1 MIVLG
6 ILVSIAAI
14 GTMCWLLF
22 NLAVFALP
30 FFIGLNAGIW
40 AYGMG
45 AGWPGGILIGL
56 IAAGLT
62 VAVGQGLLML
72 VRPIWAR
79 LLIALAFVAPAG
91 TAGFY
96 ATLGIVKHMMP
107 SETWQIIFSV
117 VGAVAVGAT
126 AFLRVASM
134 AANSP
139 AGSSLA
145 RA

>member
-30 FFIGLNAGIW
+30 FFIGLNAGAL
-40 AYGMG
+40 AYDTG
-45 AGWPGGILIGL
+45 AGWLGGIVVGL
-56 IAAGLT
+56 LAAGLT
-62 VAVGQGLLML
+62 LAVGQGLLML
-72 VRPIWAR
+72 IRPIWAR

-91 TAGFY
+91 MAGFY

-107 SETWQIIFSV
+107 SETWQLIFSV
-117 VGAVAVGAT
+117 IGAVAVGVT
-126 AFLRVASM
+126 AFLRVAGMTATGHSD
-134 AANSP
+134 
-139 AGSSLA
+139 GGFA
-145 RA
+145 RT

>member
-6 ILVSIAAI
+6 IIVSIAAI

-40 AYGMG
+40 AYGTG

-56 IAAGLT
+56 IAAGLIL
-62 VAVGQGLLML
+62 AVGQGLLML

-79 LLIALAFVAPAG
+79 LLIALAFVAILFLIAAVTG
-91 TAGFY
+91 TPDE
-96 ATLGIVKHMMP
+96 ATGLD
-107 SETWQIIFSV
+107 
-117 VGAVAVGAT
+117 GAMRKLTELPGGSLPLLVIAVG
-126 AFLRVASM
+126 F
-134 AANSP
+134 AAY
-139 AGSSLA
+139 GVYSLA
-145 RA
+145 RARFAGV

>member
-1 MIVLG
+1 
-6 ILVSIAAI
+6 
-14 GTMCWLLF
+14 MCW
-22 NLAVFALP
+22 LP

-40 AYGMG
+40 AYGTG
-45 AGWPGGILIGL
+45 AGWLGGILIGL

-79 LLIALAFVAPAG
+79 LLIALTFVAPAG
-91 TAGFY
+91 VAGFY

-117 VGAVAVGAT
+117 VGAVAVGVT
-126 AFLRVASM
+126 AFLRVAGM
-134 AANSP
+134 AATGP
-139 AGSSLA
+139 ADGNLA
-145 RA
+145 RT